1 MSACAK
7 GSGWGRTGKGK
18 KEKGKKAEEIQEARV
33 LDQ

>member
-18 KEKGKKAEEIQEARV
+18 KEKGKKAEEI
-33 LDQ
+33 